1 MNLVCRLCLICFLL
15 FVTAH
20 RLPAP
25 FSEVPDTTPTPKPK
39 REAAPKPRSKPR
51 AEATPKPTATP
62 NRSFAGTWT
71 GSTADS
77 MSDGSKSNTLW
88 SIKISDDE
96 KTVLINWHVSG
107 ETTIGPGLQAPCIR
121 FGSALSWS
129 LKQLGDTP
137 TWACTDTLQ
146 LNNDGTASFVR
157 QGTFIAGDNQGVT
170 YNNTGTLS
178 REGVSP
184 APSGPQTTT
193 TTTSQT
199 MPTAAPK
206 NAGDLPVAKPVPNK
220 PGFVYN
226 PFDPNSRVLLDI
238 RGKGSGTKVK
248 DPFSG
253 KLFIVP

>member
-1 MNLVCRLCLICFLL
+1 MKRTLALLLAVAVLLI
-15 FVTAH
+15 TAH

-25 FSEVPDTTPTPKPK
+25 ISEAPETTPTPKPK
-39 REAAPKPRSKPR
+39 REMTPRSKPKP
-51 AEATPKPTATP
+51 EATPKPAATP

-146 LNNDGTASFVR
+146 LNSNGTASFVR

-178 REGVSP
+178 REGASP

-193 TTTSQT
+193 ATTSQT
-199 MPTAAPK
+199 MPTTAPK
-206 NAGDLPVAKPVPNK
+206 NADDLPVAKPVPAK

-226 PFDPNSRVLLDI
+226 PFDPNSRFLLDV
-238 RGKGSGTKVK
+238 RGKASGTKLIEQK
-248 DPFSG
+248 SG